1 MSRTAFR
8 AGALAGASVV
18 VLLLAIGSAAADDLK
33 LPSKID
39 AVTVY
44 PLGATVV
51 RTASIT
57 LPAGPS
63 IVVLDDLPLELEA
76 DSLKVDGSADQVL
89 AIASVETSIVPADEN
104 TDPARVAIED
114 EIEGID
120 DKLAAIAD
128 RIGALEGRKHFL
140 EALIEATP
148 DGFGKA
154 LAEGTGN
161 IEQWASAAA
170 TIGTGLAAVA
180 DEMRAARLEERALNR
195 QRDEREKALAE
206 LPEPREHR
214 AVSIS
219 LAANAAT
226 TGSLSISYR
235 TPSARWL
242 PSYDA
247 HLTTGDAG
255 AEPSLAIVRRA
266 EVTQDTGESW
276 NGVQLT
282 LSTAQTLGG
291 TAAPDLSPYLVSL
304 YDPDEYLRQ
313 ESATKAMAPPTA
325 NVARDAAEETSAAG
339 LVAEPR
345 PAQFIEAAANF
356 GDFRGEYKV
365 PGLVSVE
372 SGEGARSLQIAT
384 EKTTT
389 KLEVRAVP
397 LLSDTPYLQ
406 AAFTPAEGAP
416 LLAGRVALFRD
427 GTFVGNGD
435 VPFTSAGKELD
446 LGFGVDDRVH
456 VIRTTLDRQTGEHG
470 IFSGRKTDSRRYKI
484 TVDNLHT
491 RPIEITIL
499 DREPYAEDE
508 YVSVVRLR
516 DTTEPTVANVDDKRG
531 VLAWTYT
538 YAPGESR
545 EIVSGYEVSW
555 PSDQTV
561 VSLD

>member
-39 AVTVY
+39 SVTVY

-313 ESATKAMAPPTA
+313 ESADQGDGAADSKCCQRRSRGDQCGWARGGTKARA
-325 NVARDAAEETSAAG
+325 VHRSGSEFRR
-339 LVAEPR
+339 LPR
-345 PAQFIEAAANF
+345 RIQSPRA
-356 GDFRGEYKV
+356 
-365 PGLVSVE
+365 VSVE

-384 EKTTT
+384 EKSTP

-397 LLSDTPYLQ
+397 LLSDTRLPAGGVHARRRR
-406 AAFTPAEGAP
+406 AAACGP
-416 LLAGRVALFRD
+416 GRALPRRH
-427 GTFVGNGD
+427 VRRQRRCAVHQRRARNS
-435 VPFTSAGKELD
+435 TSA
-446 LGFGVDDRVH
+446 
-456 VIRTTLDRQTGEHG
+456 
-470 IFSGRKTDSRRYKI
+470 S
-484 TVDNLHT
+484 
-491 RPIEITIL
+491 
-499 DREPYAEDE
+499 
-508 YVSVVRLR
+508 
-516 DTTEPTVANVDDKRG
+516 
-531 VLAWTYT
+531 AWTI
-538 YAPGESR
+538 GCM
-545 EIVSGYEVSW
+545 
-555 PSDQTV
+555 
-561 VSLD
+561 